1 MSPFPFIGFTCNL
14 VAKVGFSTSLANSCY
29 NEFGIACLWLVNSV
43 PFKQFGG
50 CYFCN
55 LSLWTK
61 LCSRVSSLIPTISVV
76 WVVWRNF
83 LGLELWSGLV
93 TLMLAWEHDHQWMTG
108 KRLVGVLPSLLNCY
122 FLEDVKIHSLS
133 QDMDFWNPTWFAYY
147 FLFQD
152 VKNHSSQE
160 SLPQSLPDHA
170 DAWPKSKSYTSKLW
184 LLFAVIWKWPIQVA
198 GRYQSGKTSVC
209 CLFKEVNVG
218 YLWIQLWWEY
228 LCWTTC
234 WILTVIWTLILDQ
247 LGNWLLTQST
257 ISSSWIFRTQV
268 I

>member
-1 MSPFPFIGFTCNL
+1 
-14 VAKVGFSTSLANSCY
+14 
-29 NEFGIACLWLVNSV
+29 
-43 PFKQFGG
+43 
-50 CYFCN
+50 
-55 LSLWTK
+55 
-61 LCSRVSSLIPTISVV
+61 
-76 WVVWRNF
+76 
-83 LGLELWSGLV
+83 
-93 TLMLAWEHDHQWMTG
+93 MLAWEHDHQWMTG

-247 LGNWLLTQST
+247 LGIGSSPNHQYQVLEYSEHRLFSRGKNPLPALEGLST
-257 ISSSWIFRTQV
+257 IKVRSN
-268 I
+268 